1 MYTYM
6 AIIIQKERKGLY
18 DGSCSFFF
26 FTERMFVE
34 RKVLYQKSSV
44 AFLEEG
50 KTTSKQT
57 AGKETTKGKGAF
69 LLNGNSYTF
78 NPSI

>member
-1 MYTYM
+1 MYTFM

-26 FTERMFVE
+26 TERMFVE
-34 RKVLYQKSSV
+34 RKVLYQKNSV

-57 AGKETTKGKGAF
+57 AGKEITKGKGAF
-69 LLNGNSYTF
+69 LLNGNSYTS